1 MEDFERKL
9 NEMKLKIKNIQT
21 NINNIKFNNS
31 NHNEINKLYKR
42 HKTAH

>member
-21 NINNIKFNNS
+21 NINNIKFN
-31 NHNEINKLYKR
+31 KKY
-42 HKTAH
+42 